1 MIPRPR
7 LEVGAA
13 WEVEMG
19 WQLGVGPDGLNEP
32 LQDGVPV
39 SYYRSRSLTRPIEPD
54 YAGLR

>member
-1 MIPRPR
+1 
-7 LEVGAA
+7 
-13 WEVEMG
+13 MG